1 MIGRTISHY
10 RVIEKLGAGGMG
22 VVYKA
27 EDTKLGR
34 LVALKVLS
42 EALLSD
48 PSALERFQR
57 EARAASALNH
67 PNICT
72 IHEVDAVDGRPFL
85 VMELLEGHSL
95 ERGPLSNE
103 VLIDLAI
110 EFADALASAHE
121 ARIIHRDLKPANLFL
136 TKLGHLK
143 ILDFGLAKL
152 LPERGDNLSRMATAA
167 RDLTASDST
176 LGTIAYMSPEQ
187 ARGEPVD
194 ARSDLF
200 SYGAVLYELA
210 TGTRAFAGSTTA
222 MIFDAILHKQPAPP
236 TQIRHDLNPALE
248 PIIMKALEKDRDFRY
263 QSAADIR
270 ADLKRLKH
278 DSGAT
283 APARP
288 RRGIAWTVATVAVL
302 AIVVAAALWRSRL
315 PSAPAAN
322 RQTTVAV
329 LPFANLGGNQ
339 DRDYLRLALPDELIT
354 ILSHSSSLAVRPFAM
369 TRKFTGDIDPQQ
381 AGRSLSVADVIT
393 GHFRDSGGRIGIT
406 LEAINV
412 EKNDV
417 LWRDSVEVAAEDLI
431 ALREA
436 LSNRIER
443 GLLPLLHAAPER
455 RASSRPANDE
465 AYNLFLR
472 ASATS
477 SDPQPNKQALA
488 MLERAVVLD
497 SSYAP
502 AWNALSTRAYY
513 DAEYSDGGDR
523 ALERSEV
530 AAGRALSI
538 DPDFVDPAK
547 QLILMRTERG
557 DLENAYVQARDLLRR
572 HPENGDAHFTM
583 GYVLRYAGL
592 LNESA
597 RECEAARAIDPRNS
611 GWRSCSLTFM
621 TLGDLPRA
629 RQYIDLDAGSAWSRT
644 VTIILSMRA
653 GDRAEA
659 LRLAGSGPINRSEF
673 SWVPML
679 RASLAGE
686 PQPRVHQLAL
696 TATEAFLKLRDSEPM
711 YVTSQMVAN
720 VGEQELALR
729 LLRRSVEMGWS
740 PYPAIDTEPAF
751 AAIRDRPEFRQIRQA
766 AIDNQA
772 RFLRFRAQQTP

>member
-1 MIGRTISHY
+1 MIGQTISHY
-10 RVIEKLGAGGMG
+10 RVIERLGAGGMG
-22 VVYKA
+22 VVYRA
-27 EDTKLGR
+27 EDLRLGR
-34 LVALKVLS
+34 FVALKMLS
-42 EALLSD
+42 DDLAAD

-72 IHEVDAVDGRPFL
+72 IHEVDSVEGRPFL
-85 VMELLEGHSL
+85 VMELLEGATL
-95 ERGPLSNE
+95 ERGPFSNE
-103 VLIDLAI
+103 RLIDLAV
-110 EFADALASAHE
+110 EFSDALAAAHE
-121 ARIIHRDLKPANLFL
+121 ARIVHRDLKPANLFV

-152 LPERGDNLSRMATAA
+152 LPERGEVSQMATAA
-167 RDLTASDST
+167 RDLTAGDST
-176 LGTIAYMSPEQ
+176 MGTVAYMSPEQ
-187 ARGEPVD
+187 ARGEPLD
-194 ARSDLF
+194 ARTDLF
-200 SYGAVLYELA
+200 SFGAVLYEMA
-210 TGTRAFAGSTTA
+210 TGSRAFDGATTA
-222 MIFDAILHKQPAPP
+222 VVFDAILNKEPKPP
-236 TQIRHDLNPALE
+236 MQVRHDLDPRLE
-248 PIIMKALEKDRDFRY
+248 PIITKALEKDRDLRY

-270 ADLKRLKH
+270 VDLKRLKH

-283 APARP
+283 APITP
-288 RRGIAWTVATVAVL
+288 RRGIAWTVAAAAML
-302 AIVVAAALWRSRL
+302 AIILAAALWRSRP

-329 LPFANLGGNQ
+329 LPFANLGGNR

-381 AGRSLSVADVIT
+381 TGRSLSVADVIT

-406 LEAINV
+406 LEAIDV

-417 LWRDSVEVAAEDLI
+417 LWRESVEVAAEDMI
-431 ALREA
+431 ALRNE
-436 LSNRIER
+436 LSKRIQG

-455 RASSRPANDE
+455 RPSSRPANDE

-477 SDPQPNKQALA
+477 NDPLPNKEALA
-488 MLERAVVLD
+488 MLERAVALD

-502 AWNALSTRAYY
+502 AWNALSTRAFY

-523 ALERSEV
+523 ALQRSEA

-547 QLILMRTERG
+547 QLILRRAERG

-583 GYVLRYAGL
+583 SYVLRYAGL

-597 RECEAARAIDPRNS
+597 RECEAARAIDPRNP
-611 GWRSCSLTFM
+611 GWRSCCLTFM
-621 TLGDLPRA
+621 SLGDLPRA
-629 RQYIDLDAGSAWSRT
+629 RQYIQLDAGSAWSRSVMIFLT
-644 VTIILSMRA
+644 MRE
-653 GDRAEA
+653 GDRAEM
-659 LRLAGSGPINRSEF
+659 LRLAGSGPTNRTETQ
-673 SWVPML
+673 WVPML
-679 RASLAGE
+679 RASLTG
-686 PQPRVHQLAL
+686 QPRARVRELAVA
-696 TATEAFLKLRDSEPM
+696 ATEETLRLRDGEPM
-711 YVTSQMVAN
+711 YVTADMVAF
-720 VGEQELALR
+720 VGEPELALR
-729 LLRRSVEMGWS
+729 LLRRAVEMNFY
-740 PYPAIDTEPAF
+740 PYPAMDTDPAF
-751 AAIRDRPEFRQIRQA
+751 AGMRDTPEFRQIRQT

-772 RFLRFRAQQTP
+772 RFLRFRAQLPP

>member
-42 EALLSD
+42 DALLRD

-85 VMELLEGHSL
+85 VMELLEGHTL
-95 ERGPLSNE
+95 ERGPVSNE

-152 LPERGDNLSRMATAA
+152 LPERGDDVSRMATAA

-187 ARGEPVD
+187 ARGEAVD

-200 SYGAVLYELA
+200 SFGAVLYEMA
-210 TGTRAFAGSTTA
+210 TGARAFAGSTTA

-248 PIIMKALEKDRDFRY
+248 PIIMKALEKDRDLRY

-283 APARP
+283 APVRP
-288 RRGIAWTVATVAVL
+288 RKRAAWA
-302 AIVVAAALWRSRL
+302 VAAAVVLVAIAGLLLWRR
-315 PSAPAAN
+315 PSGGTTSSK
-322 RQTTVAV
+322 QTTVAV
-329 LPFANLGGNQ
+329 LPFANLGSNR

-354 ILSHSSSLAVRPFAM
+354 ILSHSPSLAVRPFAM
-369 TRKFTGDIDPQQ
+369 TRKFTGDVDPQET
-381 AGRSLSVADVIT
+381 GRNLSVADVIT

-417 LWRDSVEVAAEDLI
+417 LWRDSVEVAAEDMI
-431 ALREA
+431 ALRNE
-436 LSNRIER
+436 LSNRIQS

-455 RASSRPANDE
+455 RQSSRPANDE
-465 AYNLFLR
+465 AYNLFLQ

-477 SDPQPNKQALA
+477 NDPQPNKQALA
-488 MLERAVVLD
+488 VLERAVALD

-502 AWNALSTRAYY
+502 AWNALSTRAHY

-557 DLENAYVQARDLLRR
+557 DLENAYVQARDLLGR

-583 GYVLRYAGL
+583 AYVLRYAGL
-592 LNESA
+592 LNEAA
-597 RECEAARAIDPRNS
+597 RECEAARAIDPRNP
-611 GWRSCSLTFM
+611 GWRSCSLTFW
-621 TLGDLPRA
+621 TLGDIPRA

-644 VTIILSMRA
+644 VTIILSMRV

-673 SWVPML
+673 SWLPML

-696 TATEAFLKLRDSEPM
+696 TATEAFLKLPDSEPM
-711 YVTSQMVAN
+711 YITSQMVAD

-751 AAIRDRPEFRQIRQA
+751 AAMRDRPEFRQIRQMA
-766 AIDNQA
+766 KDNQA